1 MSQFTPNY
9 LKKGDTVGIVSPA
22 RHIDRKQVEPTI
34 EWLEKFGLKVQLGP
48 NMFNILDQMAGSDSD
63 KISDFQGFIDNP
75 NIQAILCSRG
85 GYGSVRILDQL
96 NFQPI
101 IDQKKWILG
110 YSDVTAIHSHI
121 QANYGFP
128 TLHCSMPINI
138 TGSNDLQETASKQS
152 LIDALFGKDLSYPL
166 PDNSL
171 NKYGK
176 ASGRLIGGNLSMLYS
191 LCGSKSDIST
201 DGSILF
207 LEDLDEYLYH
217 IDRMMM
223 NLKRTG
229 KLHALSA
236 LIVGGMSDM
245 NDNPIPFGKNAQQII
260 SDHTKD
266 YDYPVY
272 FGLDAGH
279 TQPNLSL
286 RLGMNAYIRDNTLFL
301 PA

>member
-22 RHIDRKQVEPTI
+22 RHINKKQVEPTI
-34 EWLEKFGLKVQLGP
+34 AWLEKYELKVQLGP

-63 KISDFQGFIDNP
+63 KISDFQGFIDDP

-85 GYGSVRILDQL
+85 GYGSVRILDQI

-128 TLHCSMPINI
+128 TLHCTMPINI
-138 TGSNDLQETASKQS
+138 TGSDDLQETASKQS
-152 LIDALFGKDLSYPL
+152 LIDALFGKDLSYHL
-166 PDNSL
+166 PNNSL
-171 NKYGK
+171 NRYGE

-229 KLHALSA
+229 KLHTLSA

-245 NDNPIPFGKNAQQII
+245 NDNPIPFGKDALQII

-279 TQPNLSL
+279 THPNLSL
-286 RLGMNAYIRDNTLFL
+286 RLGMNAHIRDNTLFL

>member
-48 NMFNILDQMAGSDSD
+48 NMFNISDQMAGSDSD

-128 TLHCSMPINI
+128 TLHCTMPINI
-138 TGSNDLQETASKQS
+138 TGCDDLNETISNQS

-166 PDNSL
+166 PNNPL
-171 NKYGK
+171 NKYGV
-176 ASGRLIGGNLSMLYS
+176 ASGPLVGGNLSMIYS

-229 KLHALSA
+229 KLQALSA
-236 LIVGGMSDM
+236 LVIGGMSEM
-245 NDNPIPFGKNAQQII
+245 NDNPIPFGKNALQII
-260 SDHTKD
+260 SDHTKA

-279 TQPNLSL
+279 TKPNLSL
-286 RLGMNAYIRDNTLFL
+286 RLGMSAHIRDNRLFL

>member
-22 RHIDRKQVEPTI
+22 RHINKKQVEPTI
-34 EWLEKFGLKVQLGP
+34 AWLEKYELKVQLGP
-48 NMFNILDQMAGSDSD
+48 NMFNVLDQMAGSDSD
-63 KISDFQGFIDNP
+63 KISDFQGFIDDP

-85 GYGSVRILDQL
+85 GYGSVRILDQI

-128 TLHCSMPINI
+128 TLHCTMPINI
-138 TGSNDLQETASKQS
+138 TGSDDLQETASKQS
-152 LIDALFGKDLSYPL
+152 LIDALFGKDLSYHL
-166 PDNSL
+166 PNNSL
-171 NKYGK
+171 NRYGE

-245 NDNPIPFGKNAQQII
+245 NDNPIPFGKDALQII

-266 YDYPVY
+266 YDYPLY

-279 TQPNLSL
+279 THPNLSL
-286 RLGMNAYIRDNTLFL
+286 RLGMNAHIRDNTLFL

>member
-1 MSQFTPNY
+1 M
-9 LKKGDTVGIVSPA
+9 
-22 RHIDRKQVEPTI
+22 EPTI
-34 EWLEKFGLKVQLGP
+34 AWLEKYGLKVQLGT

-85 GYGSVRILDQL
+85 GYGSVRILDQI

>member
-1 MSQFTPNY
+1 
-9 LKKGDTVGIVSPA
+9 
-22 RHIDRKQVEPTI
+22 
-34 EWLEKFGLKVQLGP
+34 
-48 NMFNILDQMAGSDSD
+48 MAGSDSD
-63 KISDFQGFIDNP
+63 KIHDFQDFIDDP

-96 NFQPI
+96 NFQPV
-101 IDQKKWILG
+101 IDKKKWILG

-128 TLHCSMPINI
+128 TLHCTMPINI
-138 TGSNDLQETASKQS
+138 TGSDDFQETASNQS
-152 LIDALFGKDLSYPL
+152 LIDALFGKDLSYHL
-166 PDNSL
+166 PNNSL
-171 NKYGK
+171 NRYGE

-201 DGSILF
+201 DGCILF

-229 KLHALSA
+229 KLQALSA
-236 LIVGGMSDM
+236 LVIGGMSDM
-245 NDNPIPFGKNAQQII
+245 NDNPIPYGKNALQII

-286 RLGMNAYIRDNTLFL
+286 RLGMNANIRDNTLFL

>member
-9 LKKGDTVGIVSPA
+9 LKKGDTIGIISPA
-22 RHIDRKQVEPTI
+22 RHINKKQVEPTI
-34 EWLEKFGLKVQLGP
+34 AWLEKYGLKVQLGT

-85 GYGSVRILDQL
+85 GYGSVRILDQI

-176 ASGRLIGGNLSMLYS
+176 ASGRLIRGNHSMLYS

>member
-1 MSQFTPNY
+1 MSQFTPRY

-22 RHIDRKQVEPTI
+22 RHIKRKQVEPTI
-34 EWLEKFGLKVQLGP
+34 KWLNKFGLNVELGP

-63 KISDFQGFIDNP
+63 KIHDFQDFINDP

-85 GYGSVRILDQL
+85 GYGSVRIIDQL
-96 NFQPI
+96 KFQPV

-128 TLHCSMPINI
+128 TLHCTMPINI
-138 TGSNDLQETASKQS
+138 TGSDNLQENTSNQS

-166 PDNSL
+166 PNNSL
-171 NKYGK
+171 NRKGE
-176 ASGRLIGGNLSMLYS
+176 ASGRLVGGNLSMLYS

-201 DGSILF
+201 DGCILF

-217 IDRMMM
+217 VDRMMM

-229 KLHALSA
+229 KLQALSA
-236 LIVGGMSDM
+236 LVIGGMSDM
-245 NDNPIPFGKNAQQII
+245 NDNSISFGKNALQII
-260 SDHTKD
+260 SDHTKT

>member
-22 RHIDRKQVEPTI
+22 RHINKKQVEPTI
-34 EWLEKFGLKVQLGP
+34 AWLEKYELKVQLGP

-63 KISDFQGFIDNP
+63 KISEFQGFIDDP

-85 GYGSVRILDQL
+85 GYGSVRILDQI

-128 TLHCSMPINI
+128 TLHCTMPINI
-138 TGSNDLQETASKQS
+138 TGSDDLQETASKQS
-152 LIDALFGKDLSYPL
+152 LIDALFGKDLSYHL
-166 PDNSL
+166 HNNSL
-171 NKYGK
+171 NRYGE

-229 KLHALSA
+229 KLHTLSA

-245 NDNPIPFGKNAQQII
+245 NDNPIPFGKDALQII

-286 RLGMNAYIRDNTLFL
+286 RLGMNANIRDNTLFL

>member
-9 LKKGDTVGIVSPA
+9 LKKGDTIGIISPA
-22 RHIDRKQVEPTI
+22 RHINKKQVEPTI
-34 EWLEKFGLKVQLGP
+34 AWLEKYGLKVQLGT

-75 NIQAILCSRG
+75 NIQAIMCSRG
-85 GYGSVRILDQL
+85 GYGSVRILDQI

-201 DGSILF
+201 DGCILF
-207 LEDLDEYLYH
+207 LEDLD
-217 IDRMMM
+217 
-223 NLKRTG
+223 
-229 KLHALSA
+229 
-236 LIVGGMSDM
+236 
-245 NDNPIPFGKNAQQII
+245 
-260 SDHTKD
+260 
-266 YDYPVY
+266 
-272 FGLDAGH
+272 
-279 TQPNLSL
+279 
-286 RLGMNAYIRDNTLFL
+286 
-301 PA
+301 

>member
-9 LKKGDTVGIVSPA
+9 LKKGDTIGIISPA
-22 RHIDRKQVEPTI
+22 RHINKKQVEPTI
-34 EWLEKFGLKVQLGP
+34 AWLEKYGLKVQLGT

-85 GYGSVRILDQL
+85 GYGSVRILDQI

-128 TLHCSMPINI
+128 TLHCTMPINI
-138 TGSNDLQETASKQS
+138 TGSDDLQETASKQS
-152 LIDALFGKDLSYPL
+152 LIDALFGKDLSYHL
-166 PDNSL
+166 PNNSL

-245 NDNPIPFGKNAQQII
+245 NDNPIPFGKNALQII

-286 RLGMNAYIRDNTLFL
+286 RLGMNAHIRDNTLFL

>member
-286 RLGMNAYIRDNTLFL
+286 RIGMNAYIRDNTLFL

>member
-22 RHIDRKQVEPTI
+22 RHINKKQVEPTI
-34 EWLEKFGLKVQLGP
+34 AWLEKYELKVQLGP

-63 KISDFQGFIDNP
+63 KISDFQGFIDDP

-85 GYGSVRILDQL
+85 GYVSVRILDQI

-128 TLHCSMPINI
+128 TLHCTMPINI
-138 TGSNDLQETASKQS
+138 TGSDDLQETASKQS
-152 LIDALFGKDLSYPL
+152 LIDALFGKDLSYHL
-166 PDNSL
+166 PNNSL
-171 NKYGK
+171 NRYGE

-229 KLHALSA
+229 KLHTLSA

-245 NDNPIPFGKNAQQII
+245 NDNPIPFGKDALQII

-279 TQPNLSL
+279 THPNLSL
-286 RLGMNAYIRDNTLFL
+286 RLGMNAHIRDNTLFL